1 MMNKTF
7 FILAMISFLYFACR
21 SERETGTDM
30 VAQVNSA
37 VMVRAELEA
46 SIPENTSE
54 EVKLVL
60 KREFMEKWIEDEI
73 FYQSAL
79 DEGIS
84 LSAAEKRLLDNY
96 EKQLIIQKFLDKK
109 ININYRILDRDID
122 EYYNKHKEEF
132 KWDHD
137 YAHIIHLVM
146 ENRDNVIFSEIR
158 KSKELIDV
166 IRKNFF
172 DVQSKSERP
181 IGDLGYLKVTDLPS
195 QLSRAIKRMK
205 TGEITYTPIKTDHGY
220 HFIQLLDYQKAGGY
234 KSIELIKEDIILR
247 LKMEKRNNEIE
258 SLKQKLR
265 ENFNIMTDFSK
276 LSQ

>member
-1 MMNKTF
+1 MDKTF
-7 FILAMISFLYFACR
+7 FISIILSILLNACR
-21 SERETGTDM
+21 SEREIGTDM

-37 VMVRAELEA
+37 KMGIAQLEA

-54 EVKLVL
+54 EVRLVL

-84 LSAAEKRLLDNY
+84 LSKEEERLVLNY
-96 EKQLIIQKFLDKK
+96 EKQLIIQKYLDKK
-109 ININYRILDRDID
+109 INLNYRILDRDID
-122 EYYNKHKEEF
+122 DYYNKHKEEF

-146 ENRDNVIFSEIR
+146 ENMDNAIFKEIR
-158 KSKELIDV
+158 NTKELIDV

-172 DVQSKSERP
+172 DLQSKSERP
-181 IGDLGYLKVTDLPS
+181 IGDLGYVKVSDLPPPI
-195 QLSRAIKRMK
+195 SRAIKRIK
-205 TGEITYTPIKTDHGY
+205 TGEINKTPIKTDHGY
-220 HFIQLLDYQKAGGY
+220 HFIQLLDYQNAGGY
-234 KSIELIKEDIILR
+234 KNIELIKDDIILR
-247 LKMEKRNNEIE
+247 LKLQERNKEIE
-258 SLKQKLR
+258 KLKKKLR